1 MTLNRLVIFFADP
14 ERPPEVLETVDGEI
28 LRYDVMADDEAASW
42 APARTLLV
50 VPGADVSARWLD
62 LPAASDAQARSAAG
76 FMLEETLAGPASDH
90 HVAVGPS
97 GDGKRLVAVVDT
109 ARLRAWLDRAAA
121 LGVTP
126 SIVTP
131 DHLSLPENLD
141 GQPLGVRFGTLLA
154 VRGHELALSGEP
166 ELLGAVLG
174 ERAPVAA
181 NPLEAAALLARGA
194 LSPAVN
200 LLQGDFAPGGGRAP
214 TRGWRRA
221 AVLAI
226 LLLVSPVVIGLAQL
240 ARNTASAA
248 ALERQADK
256 RAVAMAPAARG
267 QKSPAR
273 FVLGQI
279 EQRRRANRFL
289 DTASA
294 FFQIVQASGAVRMDT
309 LVYGADGALRTTV
322 TYLNYSDLDGLKT
335 AASEAGLDL
344 SDEATVTEG
353 GRISSDLIIRKA
365 P

>member
-28 LRYDVMADDEAASW
+28 LRYDVMDDHEAATW
-42 APARTLLV
+42 APARTLLI
-50 VPGADVSARWLD
+50 VPGADVAARWLD

-76 FMLEETLAGPASDH
+76 FMLEDALAGPASEH
-90 HVAVGPS
+90 HIAVGPP
-97 GDGKRLVAVVDT
+97 GDGRRLVVVVDH
-109 ARLRAWLDRAAA
+109 ARLRSWMDRAAA
-121 LGVTP
+121 LGVSP
-126 SIVTP
+126 DIVTP
-131 DHLSLPENLD
+131 DHLSLPESLD
-141 GQPLGVRFGTLLA
+141 GQPLGVRFGGLLA

-174 ERAPVAA
+174 DRSPAAA

-194 LSPAVN
+194 LTPAVN
-200 LLQGDFAPGGGRAP
+200 LLQGDFARGGGRTPGGA
-214 TRGWRRA
+214 WKRA
-221 AVLAI
+221 AILAS
-226 LLLVSPVVIGLAQL
+226 LLIVSPLVIGLAQL

-256 RAVAMAPAARG
+256 RAVAMAPAARN
-267 QKSPAR
+267 QKAPAR

-279 EQRRRANRFL
+279 EQRRAANRFL

-294 FFQIVQASGAVRMDT
+294 FFQVVQASGAVRMDT

-322 TYLNYSDLDGLKT
+322 SYLNYSDLDGLKT
-335 AASEAGLDL
+335 AAREAGLDL
-344 SDEATVTEG
+344 TDDATVTEG
-353 GRISSDLIIRKA
+353 GKISSDLIIRKA